1 MRDGSVTKNV
11 LDEEAIAYTEEI
23 TRKIKFEAE
32 LDLDFGEKIAAKAY
46 GQKLLSCIQCGTC
59 SATCPMSHYMD
70 YTPRR
75 VIAMTREGFK
85 NEVLH
90 SATIWLCAS
99 CYSCTVQCPRN
110 IHITDVMYALKR
122 EAMAEG
128 VYPKRYPIPV
138 LARNFHNLVMTHGRN
153 SEGWLILRLF
163 MQTNPFKL
171 INLMKVG
178 LRLMLTGRF
187 SMKFDRIKNIK
198 QLQVLLNAMRGTEK
212 GVQQQ

>member
-1 MRDGSVTKNV
+1 MRDGSVIKSA
-11 LDEEAIAYTEEI
+11 LDEEAISYTEEI
-23 TRKIKFEAE
+23 SRHIKFEAE

-85 NEVLH
+85 NDVLN

-122 EAMAEG
+122 EAIAQG

-138 LARNFHNLVMTHGRN
+138 LARNFHHLVMTHGRN

-163 MQTNPFKL
+163 AQTNPLKL
-171 INLMKVG
+171 INQIRVG

-187 SMKFDRIKNIK
+187 SMKFEHIRDKK
-198 QLQVLLNAMRGTEK
+198 QLRVLLNAMRGTEK
-212 GVQQQ
+212 GRDQQ